1 MLSEQTV
8 WILAIG
14 IKEGNQLLDS
24 FGNKIM
30 SHESLRVNEHELLLI
45 SS

>member
-30 SHESLRVNEHELLLI
+30 SHESLRAAKGVNTNCC
-45 SS
+45 